1 MIILTKMIV
10 SNSDITKNYK
20 VCRDRAESCGK
31 VFILKNNEPDAVLF
45 SIAEYERLSGLIE
58 YAEYLEVNEIAN
70 ILEMMPRDRSKKDH
84 AMGLIRKDM
93 DQVVAVDIIKN

>member
-10 SNSDITKNYK
+10 SNSDIAKNYK

-45 SIAEYERLSGLIE
+45 SITEYEKLSGLIE
-58 YAEYLEVNEIAN
+58 YAEFLEVNEIAN

-84 AMGLIRKDM
+84 LMGLIRKDM
-93 DQVVAVDIIKN
+93 DQVIAVDIIKN